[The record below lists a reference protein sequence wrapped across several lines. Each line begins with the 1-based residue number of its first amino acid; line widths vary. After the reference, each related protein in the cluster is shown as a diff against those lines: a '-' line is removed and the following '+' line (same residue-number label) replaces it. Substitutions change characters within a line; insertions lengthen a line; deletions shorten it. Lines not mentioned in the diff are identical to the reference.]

1 MKPPGPALSSPEDS
15 PDEPDGEADAEVPD
29 RAQSDEESMDAWIDV
44 SSPVQPPESLPAFAV
59 EAMVANL
66 KNICVVYTRYKMYT
80 VNVTCDVNFTKEG
93 DLDKAV
99 RKVLKMF
106 KQRFDGKGTHLDD
119 ESNSKRVYTY
129 RRVSSDELRLLKKV
143 LKTKG
148 PQIYLSG
155 IESNQEGDGA
165 KKRGK
170 TKRGAKPTPSVSS
183 EHSVGSSVQGTVV
196 EAASCS
202 SSQGSEQATDN
213 VCELVREARELC
225 TRLQLLLD
233 RLDKVDSA

>member
-1 MKPPGPALSSPEDS
+1 
-15 PDEPDGEADAEVPD
+15 
-29 RAQSDEESMDAWIDV
+29 
-44 SSPVQPPESLPAFAV
+44 
-59 EAMVANL
+59 
-66 KNICVVYTRYKMYT
+66 MYT

-106 KQRFDGKGTHLDD
+106 KQRFDCKGTHLDD

-129 RRVSSDELRLLKKV
+129 RRVSRDELRLLKKV

-148 PQIYLSG
+148 PHIYLSG
-155 IESNQEGDGA
+155 IESSQEGDDSDSDRDGA

-170 TKRGAKPTPSVSS
+170 TKRGTKPVPSVSS
-183 EHSVGSSVQGTVV
+183 EHSVGSSVRGSVPQP
-196 EAASCS
+196 S
-202 SSQGSEQATDN
+202 SSQESEQATDN

-233 RLDKVDSA
+233 RLDKVDAA